1 VLKISFFFYLKV
13 MKQSEWGLIDVIV
26 NNERALI

>member
-1 VLKISFFFYLKV
+1 

-26 NNERALI
+26 NNERVLI